1 MLWSSAEK
9 WAKSAAAG
17 FRPLGFAP
25 NHPIRPLLCH
35 IHGIFSKFRHLI
47 KDYPG
52 LAQNFPVR
60 KLKCEKLAAFP
71 TCDHFFPAVAVGG
84 DNKWSVAGQEK
95 TGGGLPHC
103 PHCPSSTT
111 PSLIIGL
118 ARWWVSLNLIQV
130 QRFLT
135 KVSSDRLM
143 SHLIITGHCQSL
155 SWWVWIFCHLSQIK
169 VIFKSAQVLC
179 HSDWCG
185 HSECTLLQDLRGK
198 DSERQRTLEWLLFRD
213 IFWTGIW
220 KISSFWHTVIYDIS
234 E

>member
-1 MLWSSAEK
+1 M
-9 WAKSAAAG
+9 
-17 FRPLGFAP
+17 R
-25 NHPIRPLLCH
+25 
-35 IHGIFSKFRHLI
+35 
-47 KDYPG
+47 
-52 LAQNFPVR
+52 
-60 KLKCEKLAAFP
+60 
-71 TCDHFFPAVAVGG
+71 G

-111 PSLIIGL
+111 PSPIIGL
-118 ARWWVSLNLIQV
+118 ARWWVSLNLILV
-130 QRFLT
+130 QCF
-135 KVSSDRLM
+135 
-143 SHLIITGHCQSL
+143 SHKSVFRSAYVLSHDTSHCQSL

-169 VIFKSAQVLC
+169 VIFRSAQVLC

>member
-17 FRPLGFAP
+17 FRPLGLAP

-52 LAQNFPVR
+52 LAQNFPVW

-71 TCDHFFPAVAVGG
+71 TCDHFFPAVTVGG

-118 ARWWVSLNLIQV
+118 ARWWVSLNLILV
-130 QRFLT
+130 QCFSHKSVFRSAYVPSHDNRSL
-135 KVSSDRLM
+135 SIIELM
-143 SHLIITGHCQSL
+143 SMNILSLIANKSYL
-155 SWWVWIFCHLSQIK
+155 QIG
-169 VIFKSAQVLC
+169 SGLM
-179 HSDWCG
+179 S
-185 HSECTLLQDLRGK
+185 
-198 DSERQRTLEWLLFRD
+198 
-213 IFWTGIW
+213 
-220 KISSFWHTVIYDIS
+220 
-234 E
+234 